1 MVTKLVIHSARGALV
16 AMGAL
21 ILVACSSGW
30 HGEDR
35 DFRQH
40 MRDLVGAIG
49 DYARAQRAGFL
60 VIPQNGHELLTQDG
74 EPGGAPSAAYLSA
87 IDGVGREDL
96 FFGYGGDGLPTPAAE
111 RDRMAAFM
119 DLALQHGVRPL
130 VTDYCSG
137 VEAVDESFALAGA
150 RGYLSFAAPRREL
163 DVVPLYPTA
172 PIDANASDVAT
183 LAEARN
189 FLYLLNP
196 DSARFPTRP
205 DYLAAVA
212 ATDYDVVILDL
223 FHEDAD
229 GNPTSLTAAD
239 LAEIRTKGRGGSR
252 LLVCYLSIGEAESYR
267 YYWHAAWTRA
277 SGRPSWLAEENPD
290 WPGNYKVE
298 YWDPEWQA
306 ILLGSDGAYLDRIL
320 AAGFDGVYLDIID
333 AYEYFEAALGR

>member
-1 MVTKLVIHSARGALV
+1 VTKLAIRSARGALV
-16 AMGAL
+16 AMAAL
-21 ILVACSSGW
+21 FLVSCSSRW

-35 DFRQH
+35 DFRQD
-40 MRDLVGAIG
+40 MRDLVSAIG
-49 DYARAQRAGFL
+49 DYARARRPGFL

-74 EPGGAPSAAYLSA
+74 EPGGAPCAAYLSA

-96 FFGYGGDGLPTPAAE
+96 FFGYGGDGLPTPAVE
-111 RDRMAAFM
+111 RARMVAFM

-130 VTDYCSG
+130 VTDYCSST
-137 VEAVDESFALAGA
+137 EAVDQSFALAGA
-150 RGYLSFAAPRREL
+150 RGYLSFAAPSREL

-172 PIDANASDVAT
+172 PIDANASQVTT

-205 DYLAAVA
+205 DYLAAIA

-223 FHEDAD
+223 FYADAD
-229 GNPTSLTAAD
+229 GNPISLTSAD
-239 LAEIRTKGRGGSR
+239 LAAIRTKGRGGSR

-267 YYWHAAWTRA
+267 YYWQAAWARA

-306 ILLGSDGAYLDRIL
+306 ILLG
-320 AAGFDGVYLDIID
+320 FDGVYLDIID
-333 AYEYFEAALGR
+333 AHGYFEAAVGR